1 MTNSF
6 NPILDTYAKG
16 KIDTINFD
24 MDFDKISIDITRHEF
39 DDNAQIVFEDVK
51 AFYFI
56 DHDLITELEL
66 SDKNLNVISYDTL
79 GFGEF
84 TAVDTRSSD
93 DLFVSVPNFA
103 VNINNS
109 SLYIDAHRIRINDKE
124 YSVKY

>member
-1 MTNSF
+1 MTNTIH
-6 NPILDTYAKG
+6 PILDTYAKG
-16 KIDTINFD
+16 KIDAINFD
-24 MDFDKISIDITRHEF
+24 MDFDKISIDIMNH
-39 DDNAQIVFEDVK
+39 DLVNNAQIVFEDVK

-56 DHDLITELEL
+56 DHDLKTELEL

-84 TAVDTRSSD
+84 TAVDARSSD

-109 SLYIDAHRIRINDKE
+109 SLYIDAHRIKINDKE
-124 YSVKY
+124 FFVKL